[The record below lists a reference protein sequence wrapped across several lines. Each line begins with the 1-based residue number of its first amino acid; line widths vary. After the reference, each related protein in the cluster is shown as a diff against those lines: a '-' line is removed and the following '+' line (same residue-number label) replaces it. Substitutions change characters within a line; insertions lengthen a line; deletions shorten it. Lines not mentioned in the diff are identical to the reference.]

1 MFAGTGVDGRSGE
14 YRSPTGCGDAT
25 DDEDS
30 CGCDIRSQ
38 DEMRSELMWFED
50 VWFED
55 CFRWE
60 APPYL
65 NKLSREGRALG
76 LDASTV
82 AYIRYK
88 KQP

>member
-14 YRSPTGCGDAT
+14 YRFANGCGDAT

-38 DEMRSELMWFED
+38 DEMRSEIMWFED

-55 CFRWE
+55 LL
-60 APPYL
+60 PV
-65 NKLSREGRALG
+65 G
-76 LDASTV
+76 DAAV
-82 AYIRYK
+82 F
-88 KQP
+88 KQTK